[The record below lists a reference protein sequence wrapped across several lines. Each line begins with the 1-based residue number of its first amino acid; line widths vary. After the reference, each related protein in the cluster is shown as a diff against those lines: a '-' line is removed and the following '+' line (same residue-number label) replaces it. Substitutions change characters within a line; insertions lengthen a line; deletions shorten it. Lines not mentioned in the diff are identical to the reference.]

1 MSRTTLVTLT
11 NMCMVRDGD
20 RVVMQ
25 ERRDDKWPG
34 LAFPGGHV
42 EAGEALTDAVI
53 REVYEETG
61 LTIAHPRLCGVKDWI
76 NDDGSR
82 YLVLLYRA
90 DQFTGELRD
99 SQEGSVRWVTLEELP
114 GLKLSSDMDV
124 LLKVFL
130 DDDLSE
136 FFYDRSDGGWRS
148 VLK

>member
-61 LTIAHPRLCGVKDWI
+61 LTIARPRLCGVKDWI

-82 YLVLLYRA
+82 YLVLLYKA